1 MIQAID
7 LSKRFGSTLA
17 LDRLTLTIP
26 AGAAFGLLGPNGAGK
41 STFIKLLLGLIM
53 PDGGQLAR
61 GELAWGQIGY
71 LPERLTL
78 PPRSRV
84 AEYLTLAGQLSGLHG
99 RRLHSAVEQRLV
111 QVGLRR
117 AAGTRIGAC
126 SKGMLQRL
134 GLAVALLADPPLLV
148 LDEPMEGLDPAWQ
161 KSVRDLLVELNR
173 QGKTVLFST
182 HRLSDVAQVCSHV
195 AILGQGKLKRA
206 GALGDVLPP
215 REQVIV
221 GVDRLPDALAA
232 TLAGLHPDIR
242 MRDHTIALN
251 GAAIAHKAQVL
262 GALLAAG
269 VDVQE
274 VTQQRYSLEEVY
286 LETMRP

>member
-1 MIQAID
+1 MIQATD
-7 LSKRFGSTLA
+7 LSKRFGSILA
-17 LDRLTLTIP
+17 LDRLSLTVP
-26 AGAAFGLLGPNGAGK
+26 AGAAYGLLGPNGAGK

-53 PDGGQLAR
+53 PDAGQLTR
-61 GELAWGQIGY
+61 GGLGWSRIGY
-71 LPERLTL
+71 LPERLAL

-84 AEYLTLAGQLSGLHG
+84 AEYLQLVGQLSGLRG
-99 RRLHSAVEQRLV
+99 RQLRSAVDQRLV
-111 QVGLRR
+111 QVGLMRS
-117 AAGTRIGAC
+117 AGTRVGAC

-134 GLAVALLADPPLLV
+134 GLAAALLADPPLLV

-161 KSVRDLLVELNR
+161 KTVRDLLVDLNR

-195 AILGQGKLKRA
+195 AILGQGQLKRA
-206 GALGDVLPP
+206 GALGDVLSP

-221 GVDRLPDALAA
+221 GVDRLPEALRA
-232 TLAGLHPDIR
+232 TLAGMHRDIR
-242 MRDHTIALN
+242 IRDHTIALN
-251 GAAIAHKAQVL
+251 GEALACKAQVL
-262 GALLAAG
+262 RALLAAG

-286 LETMRP
+286 LEAMGP